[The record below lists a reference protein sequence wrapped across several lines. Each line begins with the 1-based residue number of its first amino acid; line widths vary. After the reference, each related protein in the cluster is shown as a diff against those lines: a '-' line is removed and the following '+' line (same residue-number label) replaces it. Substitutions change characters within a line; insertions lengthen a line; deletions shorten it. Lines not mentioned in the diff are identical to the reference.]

1 MLNIECQYYNLNAL
15 IMQIMAFQHLAT
27 FNLIIGEL
35 LIECKHDLANNREWA
50 DGIIKTK
57 FEDPMP
63 SEDLKDPF
71 LR

>member
-1 MLNIECQYYNLNAL
+1 MGIYSLAAFT
-15 IMQIMAFQHLAT
+15 QI
-27 FNLIIGEL
+27 IKEL
-35 LIECKHDLANNREWA
+35 LIECKHDLANREWA

>member
-1 MLNIECQYYNLNAL
+1 MVDEG
-15 IMQIMAFQHLAT
+15 MAT
-27 FNLIIGEL
+27 R
-35 LIECKHDLANNREWA
+35 DWA

-71 LR
+71 LRYMDR